1 MTVDVARETR
11 CCDGGK
17 GVVKSN
23 RYTREEI
30 AAALLSFGE
39 ICGNSRGRP
48 RGIKFYRKFYC
59 VPSMPL
65 YGANFLS
72 GGGGDR
78 DKRDE
83 GEKGGEVFK
92 SHGFDAADTKA

>member
-72 GGGGDR
+72 GGGGPR
-78 DKRDE
+78 QT
-83 GEKGGEVFK
+83 G
-92 SHGFDAADTKA
+92 

>member
-1 MTVDVARETR
+1 MLHARR

-48 RGIKFYRKFYC
+48 QGIKFYRKFYC

-72 GGGGDR
+72 GGGGGDR
-78 DKRDE
+78 DKRD
-83 GEKGGEVFK
+83 GAEKDGEVFRG
-92 SHGFDAADTKA
+92 HGFNAADTKA

>member
-72 GGGGDR
+72 GGGGQVGESNLIPKF
-78 DKRDE
+78 KRNR
-83 GEKGGEVFK
+83 EVMNN
-92 SHGFDAADTKA
+92 